1 MTALK
6 TRLEALESLAN
17 EGSDICTV
25 ELMTHD
31 DPRAGEC
38 LPDDDTTTV
47 TRIVLVPLS
56 RPVVVTNGAPY
67 GYA

>member
-1 MTALK
+1 MAALK
-6 TRLEALESLAN
+6 TRLEALETLASA
-17 EGSDICTV
+17 GSDICAV

-38 LPDDDTTTV
+38 LFDDDTKTV

-56 RPVVVTNGAPY
+56 RPDAITKEAPH

>member
-6 TRLEALESLAN
+6 TRLDALESLAPV
-17 EGSDICTV
+17 GLDTCAV
-25 ELMTHD
+25 ELMAHD
-31 DPRAGEC
+31 DPRAGDC
-38 LPDDDTTTV
+38 LIDDDTKTV

-56 RPVVVTNGAPY
+56 RPVAVTKGAPY